1 MLKNTKL
8 MGGVLETMSGGSNN
22 SELGFMDVVQI
33 VLIVLK
39 FAGLINWSWWVV
51 LIPLWI
57 ELVILFFVL
66 CSD

>member
-1 MLKNTKL
+1 
-8 MGGVLETMSGGSNN
+8 MSSGSNN

-33 VLIVLK
+33 ILIVLK